1 MVMPDSMGTSGGAV
15 IALLGG
21 LAGLTAVGAI
31 SRRRTAPLWHPP
43 EDAGA
48 GPMGEVPS
56 PGPGPS
62 HGSTPPIGPGPPL
75 GPGPS
80 PGSGRWPVPP
90 SVEGRTSM
98 TTYLPGLT
106 GFLMLVAAL
115 PDAIRGRALPVSV
128 VAALAGSFVVVTGFL
143 ARVTRI
149 DADLHGLAI
158 RYAARPPVRLPWP
171 TVLALRGPSTV
182 LGGWRVEAG
191 SGRGR
196 TLMPSDL

>member
-1 MVMPDSMGTSGGAV
+1 
-15 IALLGG
+15 
-21 LAGLTAVGAI
+21 
-31 SRRRTAPLWHPP
+31 
-43 EDAGA
+43 
-48 GPMGEVPS
+48 
-56 PGPGPS
+56 
-62 HGSTPPIGPGPPL
+62 
-75 GPGPS
+75 
-80 PGSGRWPVPP
+80 
-90 SVEGRTSM
+90 M

-196 TLMPSDL
+196 TLMPSDLLGLEQFLWVTIQLSWLRFDCRRWSSDPPPEDTLPRSGD